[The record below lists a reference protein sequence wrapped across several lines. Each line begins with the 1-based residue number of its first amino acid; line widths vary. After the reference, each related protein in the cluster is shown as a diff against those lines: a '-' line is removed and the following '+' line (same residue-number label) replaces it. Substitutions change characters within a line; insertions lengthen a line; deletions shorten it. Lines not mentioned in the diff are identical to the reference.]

1 MNSYIGGL
9 PLTSKKKILL
19 YLLVIVLSQENPKE
33 THSAHTHTQKV
44 TLKRMRILGPQI
56 VDAKKLI
63 KSCFQNLKEKLLIIC
78 TLTSRKSQPITRAK

>member
-33 THSAHTHTQKV
+33 IHRCTHTHSKSHIQNKTKYKYGQQK
-44 TLKRMRILGPQI
+44 
-56 VDAKKLI
+56 
-63 KSCFQNLKEKLLIIC
+63 KEAE
-78 TLTSRKSQPITRAK
+78 QD

>member
-1 MNSYIGGL
+1 MNRYIGGL

-19 YLLVIVLSQENPKE
+19 YLLVIVLSQENPKH
-33 THSAHTHTQKV
+33 TVHTHTQKV
-44 TLKRMRILGPQI
+44 TFKRMRILGPQI

-63 KSCFQNLKEKLLIIC
+63 ESCFQNLKEKLLIIC